1 MLIFRRSKVSDLP
14 YSSFP
19 LLLCQ
24 LLSAGVCYSC
34 FLALASGNDSDVFLL
49 VALYLLVINIVIC
62 IFVYLIQQFY
72 RTQHEIIAAEKQRD
86 IQLQYYQDM
95 LARQEETRT
104 LWHDIKKYFS
114 AIEAMIKTERSTAAE
129 ECYHKIESKFNQI
142 NQSVDVGN
150 RIISS
155 ILSHA
160 VQDADARQTKL
171 EMDIWVDSDL
181 SIPPADLFIIIG
193 NTLDNALDACAELPV
208 SERTINLIL
217 RQTNKMLY
225 YELSNPHTGKATVK
239 SGKVHGSVH

>member
-49 VALYLLVINIVIC
+49 FALCLLVINIVIC
-62 IFVYLIQQFY
+62 IFVHLIQQYY
-72 RTQHEIIAAEKQRD
+72 RTPHEIIAAEKQRD

-114 AIEAMIKTERSTAAE
+114 AIEAMVKTERSTDAE
-129 ECYHKIESKFNQI
+129 ECFHKIESKFNQI

-150 RIISS
+150 RIISC

-160 VQDADARQTKL
+160 VQDADARQ
-171 EMDIWVDSDL
+171 
-181 SIPPADLFIIIG
+181 A
-193 NTLDNALDACAELPV
+193 
-208 SERTINLIL
+208 
-217 RQTNKMLY
+217 
-225 YELSNPHTGKATVK
+225 K
-239 SGKVHGSVH
+239 SKFCHN